1 MQTIL
6 AIDTCTEVL
15 SVCLHHNNQ
24 QYLRFVQGVEKS
36 SGLVLNYC
44 DEVLSEAQIGIE
56 QVELI
61 TYTKGPGAF
70 TGVRMCVA
78 VAQGMAYAHNI
89 PTLGLSTLEVVGYG
103 AAQKFD
109 AESVAVALDARMSE
123 VYWGVYQQGQVTT
136 EALRKPNEVDQ
147 LSTQYFGVGTG
158 WGAYEDDLKLA
169 SGVVHYQADFYPSA
183 EYMIELAQQRIAQTG
198 FDDKLPLPT
207 YLRNNVAQKSLK

>member
-15 SVCLHHNNQ
+15 SVCLYHNNQ
-24 QYLRFVQGVEKS
+24 QYSRFVQGVEKS

-44 DEVLSEAQIGIE
+44 DEVLAEAQVGIE
-56 QVELI
+56 QIELI
-61 TYTKGPGAF
+61 AYTKGPGAF

-78 VAQGMAYAHNI
+78 VAQGMAYAHNT

-103 AAQKFD
+103 ARQEFN

-123 VYWGVYQQGQVTT
+123 VYWGVYQQGRLTT
-136 EALRKPNEVDQ
+136 EALKKPNEVDQ

-158 WGAYEDDLKLA
+158 WGAYEEDLKLA
-169 SGVVHYQADFYPSA
+169 SGVTRYQADFYPNA
-183 EYMIELAQQRIAQTG
+183 KYMIELAQQRIAQVG